1 MAAPDQSSIAAVLL
15 QQFETVF
22 YSRPDLLFGSQASKN
37 LSKHDGNTL
46 RIPFAYLVGALDA
59 LGNGASAD
67 VLANS
72 EAVLVGAKDFS
83 PPAGLGGVRSR
94 SCYVVVVQSGNA
106 FDFRK
111 YFHESP
117 IASVAN
123 LPIWRWSVK
132 LGEFGES
139 DPRPS
144 SLFAAQIAHS
154 YALICNDLGE
164 LQTVA
169 KRLTSAD
176 AQRSSDIREWASISS
191 HDVWGYR
198 RYLQTETNRTVA
210 AGMTDVTPTAEAL
223 IFFLDSE
230 KKTAVLRLLASDDST
245 AAKINAEAKLPLLRP
260 IISGAWETS
269 IPLSCDATT
278 SERMGAMMWLFGFG
292 LYL

>member
-1 MAAPDQSSIAAVLL
+1 MSVTNRIYGLLALIILFSGWQKAVPAPDQSSIAAVLL

-94 SCYVVVVQSGNA
+94 SCYVVVVQSGSA

-117 IASVAN
+117 
-123 LPIWRWSVK
+123 
-132 LGEFGES
+132 
-139 DPRPS
+139 S
-144 SLFAAQIAHS
+144 STKT
-154 YALICNDLGE
+154 GK
-164 LQTVA
+164 T
-169 KRLTSAD
+169 
-176 AQRSSDIREWASISS
+176 AQRPPAS
-191 HDVWGYR
+191 
-198 RYLQTETNRTVA
+198 LQR
-210 AGMTDVTPTAEAL
+210 
-223 IFFLDSE
+223 
-230 KKTAVLRLLASDDST
+230 AS
-245 AAKINAEAKLPLLRP
+245 
-260 IISGAWETS
+260 G
-269 IPLSCDATT
+269 
-278 SERMGAMMWLFGFG
+278 G
-292 LYL
+292 